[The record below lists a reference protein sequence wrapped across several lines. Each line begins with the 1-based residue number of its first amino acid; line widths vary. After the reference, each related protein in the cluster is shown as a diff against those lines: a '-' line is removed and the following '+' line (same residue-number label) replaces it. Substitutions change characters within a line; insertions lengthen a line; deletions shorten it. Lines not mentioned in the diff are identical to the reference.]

1 MLKGTFAERLKTAMD
16 LQDKKQVDL
25 VHIASEKGV
34 KLGKSHISQ
43 YVNGKTLPRG
53 DILHFLAETLQVD
66 EEWLM
71 GKEKENQTLGERE
84 MREVKKSSKLDNVLY
99 DVRGPVVDEAE
110 RMEDAG
116 MHILKLNIGNPAPFG
131 FKTPDEVI
139 YDMRRQ
145 LTDCE
150 GYSSAKGLFSAR
162 KAIMQYAQLKKIPNL
177 SIEDIYTGNG
187 VSELINLSMSALLD
201 NGDEILIP
209 SPDYPLWTA

>member
-84 MREVKKSSKLDNVLY
+84 MREFKKLEN
-99 DVRGPVVDEAE
+99 
-110 RMEDAG
+110 
-116 MHILKLNIGNPAPFG
+116 
-131 FKTPDEVI
+131 
-139 YDMRRQ
+139 
-145 LTDCE
+145 
-150 GYSSAKGLFSAR
+150 
-162 KAIMQYAQLKKIPNL
+162 
-177 SIEDIYTGNG
+177 
-187 VSELINLSMSALLD
+187 
-201 NGDEILIP
+201 
-209 SPDYPLWTA
+209 